1 MSWIS
6 EFVRTRPKSPD
17 YAERTLAGYR
27 LGIKAGG
34 SIQGVRILIGDDSCP
49 QCRMYAERIFA
60 PDDAP
65 KLPVAECSYPKGCR
79 CAYTLAM
86 DLNWETVDWRTVRR
100 VGL

>member
-1 MSWIS
+1 VSWIS
-6 EFVRTRPKSPD
+6 EFVRTRPKSPG
-17 YAERTLAGYR
+17 YAEKTLAGYR

-49 QCRMYAERIFA
+49 QCRMHAERIFT

-65 KLPVAECSYPKGCR
+65 KLPLSECSHPKGCR

-86 DLNWETVDWRTVRR
+86 KSRGETVDWSHARHDR
-100 VGL
+100 G